1 MKLKELIA
9 KLQEHADRHGDLNV
23 VINCDYG
30 LDRHGVEF
38 HLEGIKYWDWFGD
51 NYISID
57 IAKTPKPKVAYKF
70 PIKARSGEIGEE
82 E

>member
-9 KLQEHADRHGDLNV
+9 KLQEHADRHG
-23 VINCDYG
+23 G
-30 LDRHGVEF
+30 EF

-70 PIKARSGEIGEE
+70 PGKVRSGEIGEE